1 MLRIGLTGGIGS
13 GKSTVARLFARRG
26 VPVVDTDAIARDL
39 VAPGSPALND
49 IAARFGRDLVL
60 PDGTLDR
67 ARLRDRVLARP
78 EERRA
83 LEAILHPR
91 IRTEV
96 DRQLSALS
104 APYAVIVVPL
114 LIETDFKQRVDRI
127 LVVDATEEQQ
137 LARAVGRGG
146 ISEAEVRGLMAAQ
159 ATRGARLAAAD
170 DVIDNT
176 GEPAALEP
184 AVERLHRK
192 YLGIADTRR

>member
-26 VPVVDTDAIARDL
+26 VPIVDTDAIARDL
-39 VAPGSPALND
+39 VAPGSPALDD

-96 DRQLSALS
+96 DRRLSTLS
-104 APYAVIVVPL
+104 APYAIIVVPL

-137 LARAVGRGG
+137 LARALGRGRIG
-146 ISEAEVRGLMAAQ
+146 ETEVRGLMAAQ

-176 GEPAALEP
+176 REPDALEP

-192 YLGIADTRR
+192 YLELAGGHR